1 MKSEFVKVKLGDV
14 IEFNP
19 KEKLKKGNPYKKIKM
34 ECVKEFTKKIACF
47 ELAPY
52 NGGAKFRNGDVLLA
66 KITPCL
72 ENGKSA
78 FVDILDNDEVAFG
91 STEFIVLRAT
101 DKTDG
106 NFIYYLTLFSSFRKK
121 AILAMEGTSGRKRV
135 NENTLKNYNILLPT
149 LKTQKKIAHI
159 LSVIDEKIE
168 LNKKINKKLEELARL
183 LYEYYFVQFDFPDIN
198 GKPYKSSGGEMVY
211 NEKLK
216 RKIPKGWEVETILD
230 SKITKIIS
238 PNIKKF
244 KNKKIYLSTSDVEG
258 SEIVN
263 HKTLITFDN
272 RPSRAAMQPLE
283 NSIWFARMKNTKKRI
298 LVSDFS
304 DYLINNYIFS
314 TGFAGLKV
322 KKNALYYVWEYVNSE
337 KFEELKDK
345 FATGSTQK
353 AITNEGLKNIYI
365 LIPSDSILSKF
376 NLSVKPIFQQIYNN
390 QLQIQKL
397 EKLRDFL
404 LPMLLNGQVTIS
416 EKWKVEN

>member
-1 MKSEFVKVKLGDV
+1 MYE
-14 IEFNP
+14 NW
-19 KEKLKKGNPYKKIKM
+19 
-34 ECVKEFTKKIACF
+34 
-47 ELAPY
+47 Y
-52 NGGAKFRNGDVLLA
+52 NLKFR
-66 KITPCL
+66 IH
-72 ENGKSA
+72 KS
-78 FVDILDNDEVAFG
+78 
-91 STEFIVLRAT
+91 
-101 DKTDG
+101 
-106 NFIYYLTLFSSFRKK
+106 LT
-121 AILAMEGTSGRKRV
+121 
-135 NENTLKNYNILLPT
+135 
-149 LKTQKKIAHI
+149 TQKKIAHI